1 MHTLMNSKLGKGLVG
16 TVAVGAMAASTATP
30 AMARDGGGGVD
41 AGTVIAGALVVGGIA
56 ALAASASNDRDRYAY
71 GHPRGRDRRYGR
83 GFRGVSSRDAVDRCV
98 AAATRTAHRNSGRAR
113 VTDIRDVDRKDY
125 GYKIKGRIAVE
136 DRRGGRWDRRSRVDT
151 GKFTCK
157 VNYRGGL
164 RDLDFS
170 GIRGLR

>member
-1 MHTLMNSKLGKGLVG
+1 MPTLMKSALGKGLVG

-30 AMARDGGGGVD
+30 AMARDGGVD

-56 ALAASASNDRDRYAY
+56 ALAASASNDRDGYAY

-98 AAATRTAHRNSGRAR
+98 AAATRAAHRYSGRAR

-125 GYKIKGRIAVE
+125 GYKIKGRIVVE
-136 DRRGGRWDRRSRVDT
+136 DRRGGRWDRRSRADS

>member
-1 MHTLMNSKLGKGLVG
+1 
-16 TVAVGAMAASTATP
+16 MAASTATP
-30 AMARDGGGGVD
+30 AMARDGGGRVD
-41 AGTVIAGALVVGGIA
+41 AGTVIAGALVVGGVA

-98 AAATRTAHRNSGRAR
+98 AAATRTAHRYGERAR
-113 VTDIRDVDRKDY
+113 VTDIREVDRKDY
-125 GYKIKGRIAVE
+125 GYKIKGRIALE
-136 DRRGGRWDRRSRVDT
+136 HRRGGGWDRRSRVDT

>member
-1 MHTLMNSKLGKGLVG
+1 MPTLMKSAFGKGLVG

-30 AMARDGGGGVD
+30 AMARDGGVD
-41 AGTVIAGALVVGGIA
+41 PGTVIAGALVVGGIA
-56 ALAASASNDRDRYAY
+56 ALAAAASNEPDRYAY

-83 GFRGVSSRDAVDRCV
+83 GFRGLSSRDAVDRCV
-98 AAATRTAHRNSGRAR
+98 AAATRTAGRYSGRAR
-113 VTDIRDVDRKDY
+113 VTDIGNVDRKDY
-125 GYKIKGRIAVE
+125 GYKVKGRIVVE
-136 DRRGGRWDRRSRVDT
+136 DRRGGRWDRRRGVDN

-157 VNYRGGL
+157 VDYRGGL